1 MTVPRLSRPRA
12 RLGWSAAIMLVALG
26 VASMLFIGARQRRH
40 EAATVDS
47 ALTRLIA
54 PAPRRQ
60 PVSLRVQP

>member
-1 MTVPRLSRPRA
+1 MTAPRFSPPRA
-12 RLGWSAAIMLVALG
+12 RLRWPAAIMLVALV

-47 ALTRLIA
+47 ALTRLSA